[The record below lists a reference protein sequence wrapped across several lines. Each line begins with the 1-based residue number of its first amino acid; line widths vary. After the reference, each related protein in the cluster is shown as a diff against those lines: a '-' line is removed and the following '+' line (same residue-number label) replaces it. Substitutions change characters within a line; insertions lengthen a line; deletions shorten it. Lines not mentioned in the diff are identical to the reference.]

1 MLLRRQRKNDPAH
14 PEWNRKVESKGMA
27 KIVIIGAGPTG
38 LSAAYHLEQKG
49 FTDYVLFEKEM
60 QTGGLCRSV
69 HQDGF
74 TFDYTGHLLHIN
86 DDYFRKFIT
95 DIVGLDN
102 LGVVH
107 RRSFIYSHETY
118 TRYPFQMNLHGLPE
132 DVIADCIQGY
142 AMRKTSIKNPKNFEQ
157 WVHKHFGSGIGKHF
171 FFPFDS
177 KKNAYP
183 AKKLSVSW
191 MGRFVPK
198 TNLQDMIKGA
208 IAENTKAVGYNS
220 NFLYPKKGG
229 IQFWVS
235 KIAQTLKNPIQ
246 TGFCVSSVDYKNKL
260 VHFTNGHA
268 EPFEQLISTMPLDH
282 LLTNAEGIAP
292 TLQRAA
298 KNLLCNSVVNFNLGI
313 KRENLSDKHWIYV
326 PEKKYPFYRLGFWHN
341 FSQSMAPK
349 GYSSL
354 YGEFS
359 HLNRSQK
366 TVETLLKKS
375 LAQTKELLGISNSEI
390 VSEKVLH
397 IKHAYVIYDM
407 WRERN
412 LAKMLDTLKEHN
424 IHSVGRY
431 GQWKY
436 SSMQE
441 AILDGKKIADTLTLL
456 LSREYVHVTANIQ
469 NKKGETYEKDSNK
482 QPTSMQSGD

>member
-1 MLLRRQRKNDPAH
+1 
-14 PEWNRKVESKGMA
+14 
-27 KIVIIGAGPTG
+27 
-38 LSAAYHLEQKG
+38 
-49 FTDYVLFEKEM
+49 
-60 QTGGLCRSV
+60 
-69 HQDGF
+69 
-74 TFDYTGHLLHIN
+74 
-86 DDYFRKFIT
+86 
-95 DIVGLDN
+95 
-102 LGVVH
+102 
-107 RRSFIYSHETY
+107 
-118 TRYPFQMNLHGLPE
+118 MNLHGLPTE
-132 DVIADCIQGY
+132 IIADCIQGY
-142 AMRKTSIKNPKNFEQ
+142 AMRKTSIKNPQNFEQ
-157 WVHKHFGSGIGKHF
+157 WVLKHFGAGLGKHF

-177 KKNAYP
+177 KKNAFP
-183 AKKLSVSW
+183 AKNLSVSW

-208 IAENTKAVGYNS
+208 LAENTKAVGYNS

-235 KIAQTLKNPIQ
+235 KISQKLKNPIK
-246 TGFCVSSVDYKNKL
+246 TGFCVTSVDMKNKM
-260 VHFTNGHA
+260 VHFSNGHA

-282 LLTNAEGIAP
+282 LLTNAQGIAP
-292 TLQRAA
+292 TLQRSAQ
-298 KNLLCNSVVNFNLGI
+298 NLLCNCVVNFNLGI
-313 KRENLSDKHWIYV
+313 KRENLSRKHWIYV

-359 HLNRSQK
+359 HLNRSRK
-366 TVETLLKKS
+366 TVESMLKKS
-375 LAQTKELLGISNSEI
+375 LTQTKELLGITNSEI
-390 VSEKVLH
+390 VTEKVLH

-407 WRERN
+407 WREKN
-412 LAKMLDTLKEHN
+412 ISKILQSLKEAS

-456 LSREYVHVTANIQ
+456 PAKEYVQVTPFTEAH
-469 NKKGETYEKDSNK
+469 KEVVYEKNDSNK
-482 QPTSMQSGD
+482 PTISGANN